1 MLSVPFQLI
10 THIYEVFARY
20 DYTGKDFCGFCYTP
34 DEIEY
39 IMHTPINLI
48 DLNHGR
54 KLLWE
59 SADHWENADVYR
71 HYLPR
76 LLELMGPPW
85 FLDDMYPLHLLEVL
99 LGLGFHKWP
108 DPERQGVIDYLES
121 QKPMF
126 KQQFTKEDFEEWA
139 TGFFAV
145 RSNTGEQARIKQT
158 PETLSAGIAG
168 LEGEVYGVTTPTD
181 LIEMVGKVLDA
192 GDIFVSFENYD
203 ENIYFRLQLDDIE
216 VLD

>member
-1 MLSVPFQLI
+1 MLSVPSQLI

-48 DLNHGR
+48 DLDHGR

-85 FLDDMYPLHLLEVL
+85 FLDDMYPSHLKETLLKMGFYLWTRLERKAV
-99 LGLGFHKWP
+99 
-108 DPERQGVIDYLES
+108 VVYLES
-121 QKPMF
+121 QMWEYQKR
-126 KQQFTKEDFEEWA
+126 FTKEEFTEWVMS
-139 TGFFAV
+139 FRV
-145 RSNTGEQARIKQT
+145 LKDSV
-158 PETLSAGIAG
+158 L
-168 LEGEVYGVTTPTD
+168 GV
-181 LIEMVGKVLDA
+181 
-192 GDIFVSFENYD
+192 D
-203 ENIYFRLQLDDIE
+203 EKE
-216 VLD
+216 KS